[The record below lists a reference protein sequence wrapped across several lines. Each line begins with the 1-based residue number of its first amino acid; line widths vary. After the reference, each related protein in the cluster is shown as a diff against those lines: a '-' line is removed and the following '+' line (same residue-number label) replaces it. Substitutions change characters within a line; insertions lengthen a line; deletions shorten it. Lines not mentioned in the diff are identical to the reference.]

1 MYRRT
6 NSIFITYF
14 NILTAVGTQLLPQ
27 RYSSTMAGR
36 STLNVSLT
44 PELERFVD
52 QRVASGLYQTASEVV
67 RDALRLL
74 EEQEAARQAALE
86 ELRRHV
92 AVGIEQAD
100 RGEFLDGDDVFE
112 ELKRISDQRRRE
124 AK

>member
-1 MYRRT
+1 
-6 NSIFITYF
+6 
-14 NILTAVGTQLLPQ
+14 
-27 RYSSTMAGR
+27 MAGR

-44 PELERFVD
+44 RELERFVEE
-52 QRVASGLYQTASEVV
+52 RVASGLYQTASEVV

-74 EEQEAARQAALE
+74 EEREAARRTALE

-100 RGEFLDGDDVFE
+100 RGEFLDGDEVFE
-112 ELKRISDQRRRE
+112 ELKRLSAQRRRE